1 MTESVPDV
9 MLVAGLKA
17 TKYSKPVRDVAE
29 NDLSETVNNFTS
41 GMLNRAGFPCRCEV
55 KDGEY
60 RQVRVITGDD
70 SAGMLIGR
78 HGSTVDAV
86 EHLIERMMGV
96 AAGDRVRLNL
106 DINNYR
112 RRREDVL
119 VSRVAEAVA
128 RVKETERDYHMEP
141 MCARERR
148 LIHLETEKFDSIRT
162 YTLMRS
168 GDKHVVIAL
177 DKDEQTD
184 RVREDVSDTT
194 KSVTSVEVMM
204 DTSLETPGVSTED
217 ISSDQVEIERE
228 SSEEIQPDE

>member
-1 MTESVPDV
+1 M
-9 MLVAGLKA
+9 
-17 TKYSKPVRDVAE
+17 
-29 NDLSETVNNFTS
+29 NDTISTLTS
-41 GMLNRAGFPCRCEV
+41 GILIRAGFPCRCEV

-86 EHLIERMMGV
+86 EHLIERMTGM
-96 AAGDRVRLNL
+96 AAGDRVRMNL

-112 RRREDVL
+112 RRRGETL
-119 VSRVAEAVA
+119 VERVGEAVA

-148 LIHLETEKFDSIRT
+148 LIHLEVKKVDSIRT

-177 DKDEQTD
+177 DRGESSGRAQ
-184 RVREDVSDTT
+184 EDSESVSAAKTI
-194 KSVTSVEVMM
+194 SSVEVVM
-204 DTSLETPGVSTED
+204 DTSLESTSEMD
-217 ISSDQVEIERE
+217 DQDSTVPTEAEE
-228 SSEEIQPDE
+228 KNSEEIRPED